1 MNFLF
6 WIAATTALISA
17 PVAIVAFLSRE
28 RQRKR
33 LKHIEIQL
41 ATVAAQAEL
50 FKKTIAEIKELRDK
64 NAEYLEQ
71 KSIAV
76 TELQELQKKILVV
89 LNERYTYLREKEEA
103 MQARMD
109 AEKKLELAEQKMV
122 DMEKRMQDW
131 ETQRGE
137 AVQAAK
143 ASILEAGGQLSSKLL
158 EDHKREMEA
167 AKKDSEE
174 RAKKASEELLEKMLA
189 VTTKVA
195 ALNEQN
201 RQTQE
206 KMSVV
211 WRSLS
216 SPGGAGF
223 LAEVGL
229 ENSLKNLGLEP
240 LRDYIMQYA
249 INNGEA
255 GNLRPDAVIFL
266 PQDMLMVIDSKASK
280 FLLDIA
286 EAEENGELPQEA
298 FSRLKKTM
306 NDHLKALVSRDYRAA
321 IGALYKESGRSS
333 KTRNILNV
341 MYLPS
346 ENAVTHI
353 KRADPDFLGKC
364 EKADI
369 ILAGPA
375 SLAGLLSLARL
386 NIGAQR
392 QAENQD
398 AIIAGVQDL
407 LDNMVVVLT
416 YADKMGRGIKTAA
429 DNFDMFA
436 RSVNKRML
444 PKIRQLT
451 SLGVKPNKSKELPSR
466 LVSYDI
472 RPSDDMLTIEGDVE
486 AVE

>member
-6 WIAATTALISA
+6 WIASTTALISA
-17 PVAIVAFLSRE
+17 PVALVAFLSRE
-28 RQRKR
+28 RHRKR

-50 FKKTIAEIKELRDK
+50 YKKTISEIKELRDK
-64 NAEYLEQ
+64 NTEYLEQ

-89 LNERYTYLREKEEA
+89 VNERYTYLREKEEA
-103 MQARMD
+103 MQGRME
-109 AEKKLELAEQKMV
+109 AEKKVELAEQKML

-131 ETQRGE
+131 ELQRGE
-137 AVQAAK
+137 ALQAAK
-143 ASILEAGGQLSSKLL
+143 ASILEAGGQLSNKLL
-158 EDHKREMEA
+158 EDHKRETEA
-167 AKKDSEE
+167 AKQESEQ

-189 VTTKVA
+189 VTSKVA

-201 RQTQE
+201 RVTQD
-206 KMSVV
+206 KMAVV
-211 WRSLS
+211 WRSLA

-249 INNGEA
+249 INGEG

-286 EAEENGELPQEA
+286 EAEENGELPQDA
-298 FSRLKKTM
+298 FNRLKKTM
-306 NDHLKALVSRDYRAA
+306 NDHLKALVSKDYRAA
-321 IGALYKESGRSS
+321 IGAMYKESGRSS
-333 KTRNILNV
+333 KSRNILNV

-353 KRADPDFLGKC
+353 KRADPEFISKC

-375 SLAGLLSLARL
+375 SLAGLLSIARL
-386 NIGAQR
+386 NIGTQR

-398 AIIAGVQDL
+398 AIIASVQEL
-407 LDNMVVVLT
+407 LDNMVVVLG
-416 YADKMGRGIKTAA
+416 YADKMGRGIKAAA
-429 DNFDMFA
+429 DNFDQFA

-444 PKIRQLT
+444 PKIRQLV
-451 SLGVKPNKSKELPSR
+451 SLGVKPNKSKDLPSR
-466 LVSYDI
+466 LVSYDM

-486 AVE
+486 MAE